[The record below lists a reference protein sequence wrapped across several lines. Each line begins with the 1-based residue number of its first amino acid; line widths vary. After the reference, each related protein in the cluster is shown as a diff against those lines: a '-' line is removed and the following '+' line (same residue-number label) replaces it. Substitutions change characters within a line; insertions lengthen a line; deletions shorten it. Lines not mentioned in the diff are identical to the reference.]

1 MQVMT
6 VVNNTLSAAVD
17 QTLRY
22 FALFR
27 FPLNLQELHRFC
39 GFPCSMAE
47 LQYCLQDLVLKNET
61 FYEKGFYTNSPEISQ
76 WVERRIAGNEKAAV
90 ELPRAKRIGRM
101 IYQFPFVAFVGISGS
116 LSKGY
121 SDARSDF
128 DFFII
133 TTSNRLWISRTLLHL
148 FKKLTFLFG
157 QQHKFCMNY
166 FMDAKVLRLEE
177 RNVYTA
183 TELSTLI
190 PVCGTDIYHE
200 LMRENCWLKQHF
212 PNQVLNSESRISDVR
227 NRISKSLEWIMNLFF
242 PMFINRSLM
251 KLTDA
256 KWRRKWAAKGYPQED
271 YDLAFKTSL
280 HVSKNHPANYQKRI
294 LKAIAK
300 NSE

>member
-1 MQVMT
+1 MT
-6 VVNNTLSAAVD
+6 VVNNNLAAAVE

-27 FPLNLQELHRFC
+27 FPLNQQDLHRFC
-39 GFPCSMAE
+39 SFPCTDSE
-47 LQYCLQDLVLKNET
+47 LQYCLDDLLQMELI
-61 FYEKGFYTNSPEISQ
+61 FREKGFYANSPEIAQ
-76 WVERRIAGNEKAAV
+76 WVERRLAGNQKAAV
-90 ELPRAKRIGRM
+90 DIPRAQRIGRM
-101 IYQFPFVAFVGISGS
+101 IFQFPFVEFVGISGS

-121 SDARSDF
+121 SDARADF

-166 FMDAKVLRLEE
+166 FMDAQVLRLEE

-190 PVCGTDIYHE
+190 PVCGSELYQY

-212 PNQVLNSESRISDVR
+212 PNQILDKTKQISDHR
-227 NRISKSLEWIMNLFF
+227 SRLTNGLNWTLNHLFPQF
-242 PMFINRSLM
+242 LNRSLM
-251 KLTDA
+251 RLTDI

-271 YDLAFKTSL
+271 YNLAFKTSL
-280 HVSKNHPANYQKRI
+280 HVSKNHPANYQKKI
-294 LKAIAK
+294 LKAIVK
-300 NSE
+300 NTD